1 MGASRARRQKTA
13 APAGPHEDMFATLA
27 DNISQLAWMADSSG
41 SIFWYN
47 KRWFDYTGG
56 TFRQMHGWGWTKVHH
71 PDHVERVVERIRR
84 SFESGEPWEDT
95 FPLRAA
101 NGAFRW
107 FLSRAMPIR
116 DATGQIVR
124 WFGTHTDISDQRQIE
139 QRLRDSEATFRA
151 MFNNSSLGK
160 AQVDVSSRRFTRAN
174 DALCR
179 LVGARSTDLLSATF
193 PEIVHPASRPALEA
207 GLDRLERGDIAAF
220 DMEARLDQPTFGR
233 DRSISENISQS
244 NDIEHGPHEEPSFDF
259 APRALSNGRRRVW
272 AQITINTIVDEKGA
286 PYRFAVVVVDA
297 TERKLAEQRNLVLMR
312 EVNHRAKNLL
322 AVVQGIA
329 RQTAGGED
337 FEARFLERVVALAAA
352 HEVVVENEWQGA
364 TLERLLRS
372 QTSLFADPQS
382 RRIALSGPPVL
393 VSADASQMIAMA
405 IYELATNAV
414 KYGALSTEAGSV
426 AIRWSVAG
434 GGGAEE
440 FTLEWRETDGPKVE
454 KPQRSG
460 FGSVVTRRLIA
471 SRLDAK
477 IDAQYAGDGFV
488 WRLTC
493 PLASMVG
500 RETTAE
506 LNGVGPG

>member
-1 MGASRARRQKTA
+1 MGANRSGLAKSVESPR
-13 APAGPHEDMFATLA
+13 PHEDMFATLA
-27 DNISQLAWMADSSG
+27 DNISQLAWMADSNG

-47 KRWFDYTGG
+47 KRWFDYTG
-56 TFRQMHGWGWTKVHH
+56 TTLRRMQGWGWTKVHH
-71 PDHVERVVERIRR
+71 PDHVERVVDRIRR

-101 NGAFRW
+101 NGQFRW

-116 DATGQIVR
+116 DEAGQIVR

-139 QRLRDSEATFRA
+139 ERLRESEATFRA

-174 DALCR
+174 EALCR
-179 LVGARSTDLLSATF
+179 LVDASPAELLAATF
-193 PEIVHPASRPALEA
+193 PEIVHAASRPALEG
-207 GLDRLERGDIAAF
+207 GLDRLARGEIAAF
-220 DMEARLDQPTFGR
+220 GMEARLDWPAFERHRANAENTC
-233 DRSISENISQS
+233 DSIA
-244 NDIEHGPHEEPSFDF
+244 IEVASHEKLSSLFPQ
-259 APRALSNGRRRVW
+259 RALPNAGRRVW

-322 AVVQGIA
+322 AVVQAIA
-329 RQTAGGED
+329 RQTAGSED
-337 FEARFLERVVALAAA
+337 FEERFLDRVVALAAA
-352 HEVVVENEWQGA
+352 HDVVVENEWQGA
-364 TLERLLRS
+364 TLERLLLS

-382 RRIALSGPPVL
+382 RRIALSGPPAL
-393 VSADASQMIAMA
+393 VSAEASQMIAMA

-414 KYGALSTEAGSV
+414 KYGALSTDAGRV
-426 AIRWSVAG
+426 FIGWSVAG
-434 GGGAEE
+434 DKGAKT
-440 FTLEWRETDGPKVE
+440 FVLEWRETDGPMVG
-454 KPQRSG
+454 KPLRSG
-460 FGSVVTRRLIA
+460 FGSIVTRRLIA

-477 IDAQYAGDGFV
+477 VDARFMGDGFV

-493 PLASMVG
+493 PLASIVG
-500 RETTAE
+500 REAATE
-506 LNGVGPG
+506 LDSVSAR

>member
-1 MGASRARRQKTA
+1 MGASKASRSRKGTTPR
-13 APAGPHEDMFATLA
+13 PHEDMFATLA

-47 KRWFDYTGG
+47 KRWFDYTGA
-56 TFRQMHGWGWTKVHH
+56 TFRQMRGWGWTKVHH

-84 SFESGEPWEDT
+84 SFETGEPWEDT

-101 NGAFRW
+101 NGEFRW

-116 DATGQIVR
+116 EAHKIVR
-124 WFGTHTDISDQRQIE
+124 WFGTHTDISE
-139 QRLRDSEATFRA
+139 QRRIEERLRESEATFRA

-160 AQVDVSSRRFTRAN
+160 AQVDVSSRRFARAN
-174 DALCR
+174 EALCR
-179 LVGARSTDLLSATF
+179 LVGARSADLLAATF

-207 GLDRLERGDIAAF
+207 ALERLARGEIAAF
-220 DMEARLDQPTFGR
+220 AMEARLHQPAFGQGR
-233 DRSISENISQS
+233 LNSEKTHEHNK
-244 NDIEHGPHEEPSFDF
+244 IEHDFHNQPSFDF
-259 APRALSNGRRRVW
+259 APHPLPADGRRIW
-272 AQITINTIVDEKGA
+272 AQITINTIVDDKGA

-322 AVVQGIA
+322 AVVQAIA
-329 RQTAGGED
+329 RQTAGSED

-414 KYGALSTEAGSV
+414 KYGALSTETGGV

-434 GGGAEE
+434 DKGAE
-440 FTLEWRETDGPKVE
+440 FALDWREVDGPAVDR
-454 KPQRSG
+454 PRRSG

-477 IDAQYAGDGFV
+477 VDAQFASDGFA

-493 PLASMVG
+493 PLASIVG
-500 RETTAE
+500 RETAADLE
-506 LNGVGPG
+506 AAAK